1 MKGGMRVK
9 KLFFGDQWHLKD
21 EVEVW
26 TKRRTRKEKWRRGWK
41 GERTVGWGCKRIK
54 AKAYDC

>member
-1 MKGGMRVK
+1 MRVK